1 MVLLSGKE
9 VQEDIKRKLKEE
21 IENLVVIP
29 KLVIVQVGHNEQS
42 EIYIR
47 NKKKLGEELG
57 IVVEHKKFS
66 ESTKEE
72 ELIQEVEKGNKD
84 QLVGGII
91 IQLPVPKNLDLFKIL
106 NSIKPE
112 KDVDGLGVNQTG
124 LLYGGND
131 KAIIPATARGI
142 MSLLDFYKIDLESKN
157 VVIIGRSNL
166 VGRPV
171 AQMCLNRD
179 ATVTIC
185 HSHTKNLKEITQK
198 ADILIVAC
206 GIPKFI
212 NDEHINS
219 SQVVVDVGIN
229 KADGKICGDVDFDKV
244 KDIVYAI
251 TPVPGGVG
259 PLTVVSLFQNLLD
272 RVPY

>member
-206 GIPKFI
+206 GIPKII
-212 NDEHINS
+212 N
-219 SQVVVDVGIN
+219 
-229 KADGKICGDVDFDKV
+229 
-244 KDIVYAI
+244 Y
-251 TPVPGGVG
+251 
-259 PLTVVSLFQNLLD
+259 
-272 RVPY
+272 